1 MRSRGRFT
9 VSLPCYSLGLELKR
23 AVAITSIKHSSKRRR
38 QAFIS
43 EQAGNTR
50 FLARVENN
58 LGFLFFTLGRYG
70 DAHKHLDRARF
81 LFLEITDVGSAAQ
94 VDDTR
99 ARTFLAEGKVAIAER
114 VARTSVRTLER
125 GGEQAVLAEA
135 VNTHGVALARLG
147 HDSRSRALLERAVE
161 LAKTTGDPGGAG
173 RATLSIIEELGD
185 KMNAKDLVSTFR
197 SALDFS
203 KNSQDPLT
211 LKRLIASMEVVLL
224 SLETPSDLAVFES
237 VEWNWEGFSL
247 KKETHKFEAQIIQRA
262 LRDSSGLVSKA
273 ARLLGFKHHQSLIS
287 LLSGRHKSLQ
297 TSRSAAR
304 KRRRTLFWK
313 ATTPAVANIQE
324 PVTRKA
330 SILHIDDDK
339 PSIEMVADALSSK
352 DMKFDS
358 CLSGTMA
365 LRKLT
370 ARAKY
375 DLIIVDNDLP
385 GLGGLELVKRVRNM
399 ARWRA
404 TPIIMLGSDDCES
417 EAWRAGVDDFL
428 TKPANVDDLVSR
440 IERLL
445 ATKKET
451 V

>member
-1 MRSRGRFT
+1 M
-9 VSLPCYSLGLELKR
+9 
-23 AVAITSIKHSSKRRR
+23 
-38 QAFIS
+38 
-43 EQAGNTR
+43 
-50 FLARVENN
+50 
-58 LGFLFFTLGRYG
+58 
-70 DAHKHLDRARF
+70 
-81 LFLEITDVGSAAQ
+81 
-94 VDDTR
+94 
-99 ARTFLAEGKVAIAER
+99 AEGKVAIAER

-211 LKRLIASMEVVLL
+211 LKRLIASMEVVLI
-224 SLETPSDLAVFES
+224 SLETPSDMAVFES
-237 VEWNWEGFSL
+237 MDWSWEGFSFR
-247 KKETHKFEAQIIQRA
+247 KETHKFEAKLIQRA
-262 LRDSSGLVSKA
+262 LRDSRGLVSNA
-273 ARLLGFKHHQSLIS
+273 ARLLGFNHHQSLIS
-287 LLSGRHKSLQ
+287 LLNGSHKELQ
-297 TSRSAAR
+297 SFRSTAR
-304 KRRRTLFWK
+304 KRRRALFSK
-313 ATTPAVANIQE
+313 STAPATTNIQK
-324 PVTRKA
+324 PATYKV
-330 SILHIDDDK
+330 SVLHIDDDK
-339 PSIEMVADALSSK
+339 PSIEIVADALSSK
-352 DMKFDS
+352 DIKFDS
-358 CLSGTMA
+358 CLSGTTA
-365 LRKLT
+365 LRRLT
-370 ARAKY
+370 DRAKY

-385 GLGGLELVKRVRNM
+385 GLGGLELVRRVRNM